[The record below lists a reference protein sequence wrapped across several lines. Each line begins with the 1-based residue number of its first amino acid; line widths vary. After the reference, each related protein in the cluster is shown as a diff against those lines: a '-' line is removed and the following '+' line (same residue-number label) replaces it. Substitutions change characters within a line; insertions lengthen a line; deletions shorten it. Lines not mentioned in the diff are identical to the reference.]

1 MKLQS
6 NRTQLWVYGCLLMA
20 WTLVWGWQ
28 AAEHT
33 RVQKA
38 ARTALIERAKDIST
52 TVGIVLRAQR
62 RYGGV
67 ISRERIESALTDLI
81 KPDDLNGVALL
92 NATGSVVVSAG
103 SLTNFAGTFGSSP
116 CVHWE
121 PSTVVVMNLVDL
133 GTNVT
138 QDVEASAPPIV
149 LSREERF
156 RPGDTNHVDHHFMP
170 FPPPPEYQTNAVMAV
185 NRMPPD
191 NRPPPHFSRPP
202 WMSPAEYRK
211 MLQEE
216 GVRSFVLVMS
226 TQTVQT
232 ASQRDYRLRAFII
245 LLATISVAGSGLA
258 WRTLCRT
265 AELQLRLLRASESAT
280 HAKEMNLAAAG
291 LAHETRNPLNIIR
304 GMAQMIA
311 KRTDITAEIRERS
324 RAIVDEADKVAAQ
337 LNEFINYSRPRDVNC
352 SSVALQAAVKDVV
365 QALGYDVEEKHVQI
379 KILGDPIVI
388 EADEQLLRQTLFNLL
403 INAVQAVAAGGQIEV
418 ATGRTSTTQGFLDVR
433 DDGPGVPVE
442 HRLEIFKPYFT
453 TRQSGAGLGLAMV
466 HQIVQAH
473 GWEIIC
479 LPNEPQGAIF
489 KITHKNLAGKK

>member
-6 NRTQLWVYGCLLMA
+6 NRNQLWVYGCLLVA

-33 RVQKA
+33 SVQKA

-103 SLTNFAGTFGSSP
+103 SLTNFAGKFGSNP
-116 CVHWE
+116 CVRWE

-149 LSREERF
+149 LSRDERF
-156 RPGDTNHVDHHFMP
+156 RSGETNRVDHHFMP
-170 FPPPPEYQTNAVMAV
+170 FPPPPEFRTNAVMAA

-202 WMSPAEYRK
+202 WMSQAEYTK

-232 ASQRDYRLRAFII
+232 ASQQDFWLRCFIVF
-245 LLATISVAGSGLA
+245 LATLSAAGSGLA
-258 WRTLCRT
+258 WRNLCQS
-265 AELQLRLLRASESAT
+265 AGLQLRLLRASELTA

-311 KRTDITAEIRERS
+311 KHADVTAEIRERS
-324 RAIVDEADKVAAQ
+324 RAIVDEADKVAVQ
-337 LNEFINYSRPRDVNC
+337 LNEFINYSRPREV
-352 SSVALQAAVKDVV
+352 SRASIALQPAIKEVV
-365 QALGYDVEEKHVQI
+365 QALGYDVEEKCVQI
-379 KILGDPIVI
+379 EMRGDPIVI
-388 EADEQLLRQTLFNLL
+388 EADERLLRQTLFNLL
-403 INAVQAVAAGGQIEV
+403 INAVQAVADGGKIEV
-418 ATGRTSTTQGFLDVR
+418 ATGRTSTTQGFLEVR
-433 DDGPGVPVE
+433 DDGPGVPAE
-442 HRLEIFKPYFT
+442 HRMEIFKPYFT

-466 HQIVQAH
+466 QQIVRAH
-473 GWEIIC
+473 GWEIVC

-489 KITHKNLAGKK
+489 KITHITLSVKK